1 MFIFVMM
8 NEMSL
13 EEKLENIMAIFSIDE
28 DHEMSYRQVV
38 QVLITIETYMDS
50 RQKILEIEHSL
61 IEKVEGGP
69 KYLRKDLIDAICTQP
84 CFNGLQSFLL
94 VFTSILF

>member
-1 MFIFVMM
+1 MFIFVMI

-13 EEKLENIMAIFSIDE
+13 EEKLENIMAVFQIDK
-28 DHEMSYRQVV
+28 DQLMSWRQVIN
-38 QVLITIETYMDS
+38 VLITIETYMDS
-50 RQKILEIEHSL
+50 RQRILEIEHSL

-69 KYLRKDLIDAICTQP
+69 KYTRKELIDAICTQP

-94 VFTSILF
+94 VPKHL